1 VWHREKTFGGRKTNK
16 RRQHTNIIVSSWRST
31 AKRQWFRSATGL
43 THRFGNHAHPRVRAC
58 ACWLGKVSL
67 SSLPCRERGKN
78 RKHEN
83 KDREG
88 VTVGDVPPV
97 KANMNDIEART
108 SHLQRKPGL
117 TSASRR
123 RRAADAPA
131 VNAAGSFWTYLDMLL
146 QSAELVIDRPR
157 GSSHP
162 RYPSL
167 VYPLDYGYL
176 KGTSGGDGNELDV
189 WRGTSTE
196 AKLDAVVCT
205 VDLLKRDVEVKL
217 LVGCTEEEKTTIC
230 DFHNDGEY
238 MAATLLKRRV
248 R

>member
-1 VWHREKTFGGRKTNK
+1 
-16 RRQHTNIIVSSWRST
+16 
-31 AKRQWFRSATGL
+31 
-43 THRFGNHAHPRVRAC
+43 
-58 ACWLGKVSL
+58 
-67 SSLPCRERGKN
+67 
-78 RKHEN
+78 
-83 KDREG
+83 
-88 VTVGDVPPV
+88 
-97 KANMNDIEART
+97 
-108 SHLQRKPGL
+108 
-117 TSASRR
+117 
-123 RRAADAPA
+123 
-131 VNAAGSFWTYLDMLL
+131 LL

-196 AKLDAVVCT
+196 AKLDAIVCT

-217 LVGCTEEEKTTIC
+217 LVGCTEEEKITIC
-230 DFHNDGEY
+230 DFHNDSEY
-238 MAATLLKRRV
+238 MAATLFKRRV

>member
-1 VWHREKTFGGRKTNK
+1 MTGSLVYEGKRE
-16 RRQHTNIIVSSWRST
+16 
-31 AKRQWFRSATGL
+31 A
-43 THRFGNHAHPRVRAC
+43 
-58 ACWLGKVSL
+58 
-67 SSLPCRERGKN
+67 N
-78 RKHEN
+78 RKQ
-83 KDREG
+83 
-88 VTVGDVPPV
+88 
-97 KANMNDIEART
+97 DISEE
-108 SHLQRKPGL
+108 SNCLQKQVCNPTGAEEL
-117 TSASRR
+117 LLKE
-123 RRAADAPA
+123 
-131 VNAAGSFWTYLDMLL
+131 SFWTYLDTLL

-196 AKLDAVVCT
+196 AKLDAIVCT

-217 LVGCTEEEKTTIC
+217 LVGCTEEEKITIC
-230 DFHNDGEY
+230 DFHNDSEY